1 MSPLVKRRIAAKMRV
16 AHHRVSLD
24 EVMHLYANALEPNIW
39 KYEYFC
45 DTAKGQVVFDLY
57 IEGEDKE

>member
-1 MSPLVKRRIAAKMRV
+1 MRV